1 VHKADLSIYRLVSD
15 YPPLAQ
21 APSGESASKST
32 VPPLLIAFILDTN
45 DIPAGQTLM
54 WNRDEQRVAL
64 DPCLVHN
71 PAQGARKPGIVLERW
86 TFRVT

>member
-1 VHKADLSIYRLVSD
+1 MSE
-15 YPPLAQ
+15 YPPLPKAL
-21 APSGESASKST
+21 AAAGASRST

-45 DIPAGQTLM
+45 DIPAGQTLT
-54 WNRDEQRVAL
+54 WNRGGQRVAI

-71 PAQGARKPGIVLERW
+71 PAGGRKPGIVLERW